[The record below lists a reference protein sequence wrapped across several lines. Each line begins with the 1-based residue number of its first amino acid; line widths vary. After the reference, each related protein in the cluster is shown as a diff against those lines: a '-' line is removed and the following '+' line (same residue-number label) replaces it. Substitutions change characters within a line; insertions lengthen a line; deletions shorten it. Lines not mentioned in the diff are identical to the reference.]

1 MARPIGSEGRRRAR
15 LEKIG
20 RELLLALGRDPVGDP
35 GVTDTPR
42 RFAQMWIDFIGYDA
56 GKIDTAFEAVQ
67 VDQVVIVTGIKV
79 WSMCEHHLLPFWC
92 ELAIGYRTGRKLL
105 GLSKFGRIAHKH
117 AHRLQLQER
126 LVEDISAELRRILD
140 TEDVAVLARGEHLC
154 MTMRGIRSPHVMVS
168 SSMHGLFRGDGA
180 ARREFMALATAAPPK
195 P

>member
-1 MARPIGSEGRRRAR
+1 MARASKENRRRAQ
-15 LEKIG
+15 LERIAFD
-20 RELLLALGRDPVGDP
+20 LLTALGRDPSRDP
-35 GVTDTPR
+35 GIIDTPR
-42 RFAQMWIDFIGYDA
+42 RFAKMWSDFIDYDA

-117 AHRLQLQER
+117 AHKLQLQER
-126 LVEDISAELRRILD
+126 LVEQISAELKSILQ

-180 ARREFMALATAAPPK
+180 ARREFMALATAPPPK